1 MAGVPGGSSRQS
13 SRPPL
18 LLIGVLFVV
27 SRLLVLPLQQPASEV
42 SLYAQ
47 YAWEQDGAS
56 RTGVSFYELHAQAVQ
71 QQIEDARSSG
81 DTPASLEE
89 YKTVEYPPLALAVMR
104 LPLLWMHGR
113 PADGGLTPAFRAA
126 YRTAYQR
133 GMAVVDA
140 LLFALLL
147 VLVSRFFAQE
157 SSMEQTGRLLA
168 YVASTS
174 ALWLLLYDRQDL
186 LLSLT
191 MLLALVLLF
200 SRLHY
205 AWSFAVLALA
215 VNFRL
220 VPVVLAPVWIVGS
233 LPGGERFSFLRPR
246 VLAGLAVRTAVLLG
260 LVAGCFLPFY
270 LSEGSR
276 CLGFLAYHQAR
287 GLEIGSLYS
296 SLVMAL
302 QPLGLATHVYYSYG
316 GINLGSSLSPVLAA
330 VAPWLT
336 AGLLL
341 AATALLLAHGRQLAR
356 GGSGALAGG
365 RLAHLHPLTFVCYT
379 LLFLMLFIIANKV
392 FSPQYLLWL
401 APLVVLVPMRRGG
414 RRLFLWGFVLIC
426 ALSTVAFPF
435 LFMSDLVDQASA
447 RPIPFWT
454 FKGPTVR
461 VAVILGIRNGLLLGL
476 AACLAVHLFR
486 RARAP
491 LAGPAP
497 AGSGERVSGF
507 SPKAAVSGEG

>member
-1 MAGVPGGSSRQS
+1 MAGVPGGSGRQG

-18 LLIGVLFVV
+18 LLIGTLFVV

-47 YAWEQDGAS
+47 YAWEQDTAS
-56 RTGVSFYELHAQAVQ
+56 RTGVSFYDLHAQAVQ
-71 QQIEDARSSG
+71 QQIEDARAAG
-81 DTPASLEE
+81 DPPVSLEE
-89 YKTVEYPPLALAVMR
+89 YKNVEYPPLALAVMR
-104 LPLLWMHGR
+104 LPVLWMHGR
-113 PADGGLTPAFRAA
+113 PADGALTPAFREA

-133 GMAVVDA
+133 GMEVIDA

-147 VLVSRFFAQE
+147 VLVSRLFAHE
-157 SSMEQTGRLLA
+157 SRMEQTERLLA
-168 YVASTS
+168 YLAGTS
-174 ALWLLLYDRQDL
+174 ALWLLLYDRQDV
-186 LLSLT
+186 LLSALV
-191 MLLALVLLF
+191 LLALVLLF

-205 AWSFAVLALA
+205 AWSFALLALA
-215 VNFRL
+215 INFRL

-233 LPGGERFSFLRPR
+233 LPGSERFSFLRPR
-246 VLAGLAVRTAVLLG
+246 VLAGLAARTAVLLG
-260 LVAGCFLPFY
+260 LVAGSFLPFY
-270 LSEGSR
+270 LSEGRR

-296 SLVMAL
+296 SLLMAL
-302 QPLGLATHVYYSYG
+302 QPLGLATQVYYAYG

-341 AATALLLAHGRQLAR
+341 AASVLLLAHGRQLAR
-356 GGSGALAGG
+356 VGSGALSGG
-365 RLAHLHPLTFVCYT
+365 RLAHVHPLTFVCYT

-401 APLVVLVPMRRGG
+401 APLVVLLPMRSG
-414 RRLFLWGFVLIC
+414 RRRLVLWGFVLVC

-435 LFMSDLVDQASA
+435 LFMSDLVDQTSP

-461 VAVILGIRNGLLLGL
+461 LAVILGVRNGLLLGL
-476 AACLAVHLFR
+476 AACLTFHLFR
-486 RARAP
+486 RARAL
-491 LAGPAP
+491 LAEPAP
-497 AGSGERVSGF
+497 AGSGERLSQF
-507 SPKAAVSGEG
+507 SPKATISGEG

>member
-1 MAGVPGGSSRQS
+1 MPGVPGGDRRKASN
-13 SRPPL
+13 PPL
-18 LLIGVLFVV
+18 VLIGALFVA

-47 YAWEQDGAS
+47 YAWEQEEAT
-56 RTGVSFYELHAQAVQ
+56 RTGVSFYELHAQVVQ
-71 QQIEDARSSG
+71 RQIEDARASG
-81 DTPASLEE
+81 DPPAALAE
-89 YKTVEYPPLALAVMR
+89 YKNVEYPPLALGVMR
-104 LPLLWMHGR
+104 LPLLWMHG
-113 PADGGLTPAFRAA
+113 PPGDGELTPAFRDA

-147 VLVSRFFAQE
+147 ALVSRFFAHE
-157 SSMEQTGRLLA
+157 SGLEQTERLLA
-168 YVASTS
+168 YLAGTS
-174 ALWLLLYDRQDL
+174 ALWLLLYDRQDV
-186 LLSLT
+186 LLSAT
-191 MLLALVLLF
+191 VLLALVLLF

-220 VPVVLAPVWIVGS
+220 VPVVLAPIWVVGS
-233 LPGGERFSFLRPR
+233 LPGSKPFSFVRPR
-246 VLAGLAVRTAVLLG
+246 VLAGLAARTALLLG
-260 LVAGCFLPFY
+260 LVIGCFLPFY
-270 LSEGSR
+270 LSAGSR

-302 QPLGLATHVYYSYG
+302 QPLGLATQVYYAYG
-316 GINLGSSLSPVLAA
+316 GINLGSSLSPALAA
-330 VAPWLT
+330 LAPWLT

-341 AATALLLAHGRQLAR
+341 TATVLLLAHGRQLTR
-356 GGSGALAGG
+356 GGAGALPGG
-365 RLAHLHPLTFVCYT
+365 RLAHLQPLTFVCYT

-401 APLVVLVPMRRGG
+401 APLVVLVPMPRGG
-414 RRLFLWGFVLIC
+414 RRLFLWGFVLVC
-426 ALSTVAFPF
+426 VLSTIVFPF
-435 LFMSDLVDQASA
+435 LFVSDLVERASA

-461 VAVILGIRNGLLLGL
+461 VAVVLGVRNSLLLGL
-476 AACLAVHLFR
+476 AAWLAYRLFR
-486 RARAP
+486 RARAA
-491 LAGPAP
+491 LAESAP
-497 AGSGERVSGF
+497 PGSGGGAAEL
-507 SPKAAVSGEG
+507 SPKAAVAGEG